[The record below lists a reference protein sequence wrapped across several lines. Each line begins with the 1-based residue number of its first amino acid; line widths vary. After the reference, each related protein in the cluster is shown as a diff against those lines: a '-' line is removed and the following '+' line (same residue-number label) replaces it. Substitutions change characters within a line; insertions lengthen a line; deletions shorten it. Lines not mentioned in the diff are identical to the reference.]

1 MKGGLRQF
9 PAVGGPPACGEGGRM
24 EQRASRAVLFDLGG
38 TLRKPGAEIYRIAA
52 RELGVELLALLPP
65 LA

>member
-1 MKGGLRQF
+1 
-9 PAVGGPPACGEGGRM
+9 M

-65 LA
+65 LAQMLFA